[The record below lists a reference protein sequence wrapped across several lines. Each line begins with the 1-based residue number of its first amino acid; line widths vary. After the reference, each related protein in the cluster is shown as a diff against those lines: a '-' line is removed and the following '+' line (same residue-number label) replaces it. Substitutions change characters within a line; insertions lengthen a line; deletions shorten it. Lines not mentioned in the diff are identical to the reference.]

1 MAKLQ
6 PFQLA
11 NIDTQP
17 VKIVVPNID
26 DAKIDAISNIDLKA
40 GKTRLQYITTAPG
53 QPEIYAEKTEEA
65 LDYIST
71 VGAIDDS
78 RYPFIVAEANA
89 SNITCAEAAKL
100 ILSKKSQW
108 INVAA
113 KIEEVRRRGK
123 IDISN
128 CTTIEDVSNVEQ
140 DVISQLMLL

>member
-1 MAKLQ
+1 
-6 PFQLA
+6 
-11 NIDTQP
+11 
-17 VKIVVPNID
+17 
-26 DAKIDAISNIDLKA
+26 
-40 GKTRLQYITTAPG
+40 
-53 QPEIYAEKTEEA
+53 
-65 LDYIST
+65 
-71 VGAIDDS
+71 
-78 RYPFIVAEANA
+78 VAEANA